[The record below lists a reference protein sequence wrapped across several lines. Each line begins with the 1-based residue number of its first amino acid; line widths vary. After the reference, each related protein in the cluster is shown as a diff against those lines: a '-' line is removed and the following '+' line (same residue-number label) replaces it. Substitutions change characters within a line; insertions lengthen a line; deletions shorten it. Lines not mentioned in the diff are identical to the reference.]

1 MIEGWTTETYL
12 KNLCISLPAMYYQV
26 DQQIGLSQKYNKM
39 YYDQDVHDQK
49 FELGDE
55 VIVKNYHHE
64 GPWTANWVGPYT
76 VTDKNRLKTENRQ
89 GNGSTLIKL
98 NPTNIQKT
106 ILESI
111 VYRKN
116 SSV

>member
-76 VTDKNRLKTENRQ
+76 VTDKKQTKNRKQARKWFHIDQ
-89 GNGSTLIKL
+89 IKSYKHSED
-98 NPTNIQKT
+98 NPR
-106 ILESI
+106 EH
-111 VYRKN
+111 
-116 SSV
+116 SV